1 VETRCWHAIVVVLSK
16 GSAFLNSER
25 GLPSKHLSLAIK
37 TNHSRMILIFTL
49 EFYTLT
55 PLDRPFPTKFHFPL
69 SHKFACKF
77 FLQLALGGTWL
88 WLSFHCLRQSSK
100 RKQKFF
106 DFKETLRKRA
116 AELGE
121 RLTGAD
127 AAVWRIKI
135 DWQFVSADCKQRDT
149 EERPQQA

>member
-1 VETRCWHAIVVVLSK
+1 MLACNCCSSSEGLWIFEFRKRAAIE
-16 GSAFLNSER
+16 AFVPGNQNESFSNDTYFHL
-25 GLPSKHLSLAIK
+25 GILHPAPSIV
-37 TNHSRMILIFTL
+37 
-49 EFYTLT
+49 
-55 PLDRPFPTKFHFPL
+55 PFPSSFIFLFRTNLHA
-69 SHKFACKF
+69 SF
-77 FLQLALGGTWL
+77 FLQLALVGTWL

-149 EERPQQA
+149 EERPQRA

>member
-1 VETRCWHAIVVVLSK
+1 VETRCWHAIVVVLPK

-49 EFYTLT
+49 EFYTLP
-55 PLDRPFPTKFHFPL
+55 PLDRPFSPRFIFLFRKNLHA
-69 SHKFACKF
+69 SF

-106 DFKETLRKRA
+106 DFKETLRKRP

-149 EERPQQA
+149 EERPQRA